1 MLISTLKPAPT
12 GFFTQRVFMDIHQ
25 TLDALKALKP
35 RHHYDIEI
43 DNPTIEETELF
54 FSQCEKRGFIP
65 KWLDTNTIRVTNCA
79 GLSKIQKE
87 IVRLTPDEMNH
98 IHDLL
103 LAGGISAM
111 LKGKHKAFCALFE
124 RERAKAKQA
133 KSEKWERIYR
143 SLAKADAAQIELT
156 IRAIEARP

>member
-1 MLISTLKPAPT
+1 MNVHETLN
-12 GFFTQRVFMDIHQ
+12 I
-25 TLDALKALKP
+25 LSALKP

-43 DNPTIEETELF
+43 DNPTIEETEFF

-65 KWLDTNTIRVTNCA
+65 KWMDANTIRVTNCA

-87 IVRLTPDEMNH
+87 IAGLTPDEMNH

-103 LAGGISAM
+103 LTGGICAM

-124 RERAKAKQA
+124 RERAKAKRS
-133 KSEKWERIYR
+133 KLDKWERIFR
-143 SLAKADAAQIELT
+143 AFSKSDAVQVELI
-156 IRAIEARP
+156 IRAIESKP